1 MKDWWKGRRGEWYV
15 VIQIAL
21 FVLVVWGPRGSGT
34 FEIRA
39 SGFNTTAIVL
49 GCMLMLTGGIFS
61 AAGLL
66 RLGKNLTPLPY
77 PKSGSQLIQTGI
89 FSIVRHPIY
98 SGAILAAFGWALYVN
113 SWLTLV
119 YAFLLF
125 IFFDIKSRREEQ
137 WLTEKFPDYPQY
149 CRRVKKLIPFIY

>member
-15 VIQIAL
+15 VIQAIL
-21 FVLVVWGPRGSGT
+21 FVIIVWGPRGGHSFSILPSGHSIPAVM
-34 FEIRA
+34 F
-39 SGFNTTAIVL
+39 
-49 GCMLMLTGGIFS
+49 GCMLLLTGGIFS

-77 PKSGSQLIQTGI
+77 PKSGSQLVQTGI

-98 SGAILAAFGWALYVN
+98 SGAILAAFGWALFVN
-113 SWLTLV
+113 SWMTLV

-125 IFFDIKSRREEQ
+125 IFFDIKSRREEK